1 MRAHKQATPTVDYA
15 PLGQHHHTAG
25 RFELCSLTPVQRVTS
40 TCDLLN
46 CACHRPTA
54 TGHVYMPCELVY
66 MLAIFSPEVG
76 LNREMQGE
84 RIKIREYRK
93 LETWAG
99 HFLHRV
105 VDSRCRG
112 RVEYDSGHWRDVRTV
127 TLSAGRWQLRASVR
141 VLGIVSRVQEDYISM
156 EGVQIAP
163 AVYGIGTYVVLQF
176 TDHDNMGF
184 WERDGN
190 LWRSLTLSEVMDL
203 RNSRRSQVDV
213 RSVLLV

>member
-1 MRAHKQATPTVDYA
+1 
-15 PLGQHHHTAG
+15 
-25 RFELCSLTPVQRVTS
+25 
-40 TCDLLN
+40 
-46 CACHRPTA
+46 
-54 TGHVYMPCELVY
+54 
-66 MLAIFSPEVG
+66 
-76 LNREMQGE
+76 
-84 RIKIREYRK
+84 
-93 LETWAG
+93 
-99 HFLHRV
+99 
-105 VDSRCRG
+105 
-112 RVEYDSGHWRDVRTV
+112 
-127 TLSAGRWQLRASVR
+127 
-141 VLGIVSRVQEDYISM
+141 M